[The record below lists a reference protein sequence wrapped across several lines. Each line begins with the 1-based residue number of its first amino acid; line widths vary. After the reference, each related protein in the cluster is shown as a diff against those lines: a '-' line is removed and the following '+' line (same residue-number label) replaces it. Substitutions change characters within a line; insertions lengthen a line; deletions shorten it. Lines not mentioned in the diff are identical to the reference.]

1 MPNHKSAWK
10 RMRQNERRRLN
21 NRTHRSL
28 LRKTIKSYT
37 VLEGAEAAAEQ
48 HPTVM
53 SVIDKAAKKGIIHK
67 RTAARIKS
75 RLSKR
80 VVSS

>member
-10 RMRQNERRRLN
+10 RMRQNERRRIK
-21 NRTHRSL
+21 NRAQRSY
-28 LRKTIKSYT
+28 LRKTIKSFNS
-37 VLEGAEAAAEQ
+37 LDDAESAKQQFPGVTA
-48 HPTVM
+48 
-53 SVIDKAAKKGIIHK
+53 VIDKAAKKRIIHK

-80 VVSS
+80 FTSS

>member
-10 RMRQNERRRLN
+10 RMRQNERRRIK
-21 NRTHRSL
+21 NRAQRSY
-28 LRKTIKSYT
+28 LRKTVKSFSS
-37 VLEGAEAAAEQ
+37 LDDAESAKQQFPGAAA
-48 HPTVM
+48 
-53 SVIDKAAKKGIIHK
+53 VIDKAAKKRIIHK

-80 VVSS
+80 FTSS

>member
-10 RMRQNERRRLN
+10 RMRQNESRRSI
-21 NRTHRSL
+21 NRAHRSY
-28 LRKTIKSYT
+28 LRKTIKSYMA
-37 VLEGAEAAAEQ
+37 LEGAEAAAQ
-48 HPTVM
+48 QQPNLM
-53 SVIDKAAKKGIIHK
+53 SVIDKAAKKRIIHK

-80 VVSS
+80 VASS

>member
-10 RMRQNERRRLN
+10 RMRQNESRRSI
-21 NRTHRSL
+21 NRAHRSY
-28 LRKTIKSYT
+28 LRKTIKSYMA
-37 VLEGAEAAAEQ
+37 LEGAEAAAQQ
-48 HPTVM
+48 HPNLM
-53 SVIDKAAKKGIIHK
+53 SVIDKAAKKRILHK

-80 VVSS
+80 VASS